1 VPRIAPDSGHLRD
14 VYETRRLISYLAG
27 LWVRRSYMWYVAVSE
42 LRSRQVVSTLGNF
55 WHLLNPILQML
66 VYWLVFGLLVDGVT
80 RGVDNYLLFLA
91 VGVFLY
97 LDFQRA
103 AVAGASSIQNNKGLI
118 RSLHFPRAIIP
129 ITAVL
134 TESLAAV
141 PSVCVIY
148 ATAFLTGAPF
158 RWTWLCLPL
167 VFASQFFLN
176 VGSGLIAA
184 RASAHFSDFQQILPF
199 LFRLG
204 FYFSGVLFAVEA
216 FANESQLR
224 LFEVNPA
231 YCFIETGRWTMSGGD
246 LNIAWIVSGAV
257 WIVVLPVIALLW
269 FQRGE
274 ELYGRD

>member
-1 VPRIAPDSGHLRD
+1 MPRTASDSGHLRN
-14 VYETRRLISYLAG
+14 VYETHRILGYIAG
-27 LWVRRSYMWYVAVSE
+27 LRVRRSYAWFVAVSE
-42 LRSRQVVSTLGNF
+42 LRSRQAASTLGNV

-66 VYWLVFGLLVDGVT
+66 VYWLVFGLLVDGVA
-80 RGVDNYLLFLA
+80 REVENYVLFLA

-103 AVAGASSIQNNKGLI
+103 TIAGASSIPNNKGLI
-118 RSLHFPRAIIP
+118 RSLHFPRALVP

-141 PSVCVIY
+141 PNVCVIY
-148 ATAFLTGAPF
+148 ATAVLTGAPF
-158 RWTWLCLPL
+158 RWTWLCLPF

-176 VGSGLIAA
+176 IGAGLVAA
-184 RASAHFSDFQQILPF
+184 RASAHLSDLQQILPF

-216 FANESQLR
+216 FASESQLR

-231 YCFIETGRWTMSGGD
+231 YCFIQIGRWTMMGGD
-246 LNIAWIVSGAV
+246 LNTAWVISGAV
-257 WIVVLPVIALLW
+257 WMVTLPVISLLW
-269 FQRGE
+269 FQKGE